1 MANIS
6 CVPAVIKEGRCALVT
21 SFGVFRY
28 MALYSMVQFISVLIL
43 YTLQTNLGDFQFF
56 YIDLFIT
63 AVVAVFMGQTRPFE
77 KLVAKRPSASLISGP
92 NMVSLFLQIF
102 LSLGIQTGVYFYLA
116 SRPWYEPLHPSSPT
130 EEIIKCWETTS
141 IFCVS
146 SFQYLLLAVIFR
158 LVSILHFFS
167 KLYSFFIVII

>member
-1 MANIS
+1 MFQKCKIFQKIPIGSGCGPKFLHFLTYEIYYIS
-6 CVPAVIKEGRCALVT
+6 LNHPK
-21 SFGVFRY
+21 
-28 MALYSMVQFISVLIL
+28 
-43 YTLQTNLGDFQFF
+43 
-56 YIDLFIT
+56 
-63 AVVAVFMGQTRPFE
+63 TRPFE

-102 LSLGIQTGVYFYLA
+102 LSMGIQTGVYFYLA

-158 LVSILHFFS
+158 LVPILLFCFKHFFS
-167 KLYSFFIVII
+167 FGKYHRNVLLINDNGFHTNLRHEI

>member
-1 MANIS
+1 MTTLTNLTYPFFILTFFQVANIT

-28 MALYSMVQFISVLIL
+28 MALYSMVQFITVLIL

-77 KLVAKRPSASLISGP
+77 KLVAKRPSGNFAK
-92 NMVSLFLQIF
+92 LQSF
-102 LSLGIQTGVYFYLA
+102 LS
-116 SRPWYEPLHPSSPT
+116 
-130 EEIIKCWETTS
+130 
-141 IFCVS
+141 
-146 SFQYLLLAVIFR
+146 
-158 LVSILHFFS
+158 
-167 KLYSFFIVII
+167 